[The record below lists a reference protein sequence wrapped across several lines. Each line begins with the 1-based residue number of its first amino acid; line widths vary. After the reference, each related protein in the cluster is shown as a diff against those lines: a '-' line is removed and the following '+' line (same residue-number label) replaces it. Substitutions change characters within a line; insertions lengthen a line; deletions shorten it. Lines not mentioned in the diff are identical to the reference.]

1 MPMKPRGIILFHGA
15 GGNREHP
22 VFLEIERLSK
32 IPVLRYN
39 FAYRQASAKRPPP
52 RIEKIVKE
60 IIQVSIDFAEA
71 NGIPQSSLVLGGRS
85 FGGRAASMAIA
96 EGLPSRALALLSYP
110 LHPPGKIESLRV
122 SHLHRIRRPTIF
134 ISGDK
139 DPFGSPDLLEQYA
152 RKIPSEVRFHILERQ
167 NHDPKESELVAGLV
181 TNWVDTLR

>member
-1 MPMKPRGIILFHGA
+1 MKPRGIILFHGA

-60 IIQVSIDFAEA
+60 ISQVSIDFAEA
-71 NGIPQSSLVLGGRS
+71 NGIPQSSLILGGRS

-96 EGLPSRALALLSYP
+96 EGLPSRALVLLSYP
-110 LHPPGKIESLRV
+110 LHPPGKVESLRV

-139 DPFGSPDLLEQYA
+139 DPFGSPDLLEQYT

-167 NHDPKESELVAGLV
+167 DHDPKESEIVAGLV
-181 TNWVDTLR
+181 MKWIDMLR

>member
-110 LHPPGKIESLRV
+110 LHPPGKVESLRV

-152 RKIPSEVRFHILERQ
+152 RKIRSQIQFHILERQ
-167 NHDPKESELVAGLV
+167 NHDPKESEIVAELVAK
-181 TNWVDTLR
+181 WVDTLR

>member
-60 IIQVSIDFAEA
+60 ISQVSIDFAEA

-96 EGLPSRALALLSYP
+96 EGLPSRALVLLSYP
-110 LHPPGKIESLRV
+110 LHPPGKVESLRV

-139 DPFGSPDLLEQYA
+139 DPFGSPDLLEQYT

-167 NHDPKESELVAGLV
+167 DHDPKESEIVAGLV
-181 TNWVDTLR
+181 IKWIDMLR

>member
-1 MPMKPRGIILFHGA
+1 MKPRGMILFHGA

-32 IPVLRYN
+32 IPVLRHN
-39 FAYRQASAKRPPP
+39 FSYRQASAKRPPP
-52 RIEKIVKE
+52 KIEKIVEE
-60 IIQVSIDFAEA
+60 IVQVSIRFAEA

-122 SHLHRIRRPTIF
+122 NHLHRIRRPTIF
-134 ISGDK
+134 ISGDS
-139 DPFGSPDLLEQYA
+139 DPFGSPELLEQYA
-152 RKIPSEVRFHILERQ
+152 RTIPSKVELHILERQ
-167 NHDPKESELVAGLV
+167 NHNPKEIDVVAGFV
-181 TNWVDTLR
+181 TKWVQTLR

>member
-1 MPMKPRGIILFHGA
+1 MKPRGIILFHGA

-60 IIQVSIDFAEA
+60 ISQVSIDFAEA

-96 EGLPSRALALLSYP
+96 EGLPSRALVLLSYP
-110 LHPPGKIESLRV
+110 LHPPGKVESLRV

-139 DPFGSPDLLEQYA
+139 DPFGSPDLLEQYT

-167 NHDPKESELVAGLV
+167 DHDPKESEIVAGLV
-181 TNWVDTLR
+181 MKWIDMLR

>member
-60 IIQVSIDFAEA
+60 ISQVSIDFAEA

-96 EGLPSRALALLSYP
+96 EGLPSRALVLLSYP
-110 LHPPGKIESLRV
+110 LHPPGKVESLRV

-139 DPFGSPDLLEQYA
+139 DPFGSPDLLEQYT

-167 NHDPKESELVAGLV
+167 DHDPKESEIVAGLV
-181 TNWVDTLR
+181 MKWIDMLR